1 MLTILISTILF
12 SFFIFLNGSI
22 FDRLIN
28 KKEEYNFY
36 EKFIFGFISLS
47 LIALLI
53 NFVLPLNQFIN
64 TVFYLI
70 IVLISI
76 FVLEIK
82 INRNELKIIILIS
95 ILSSLLLIFSNSYR
109 PDAGIYHLP
118 YVSILNNEKIIFG
131 LSNLHERFAI
141 ISIMQYISAF
151 NNNFFLGENGI
162 AIPLAVLCSF
172 ITAYFL
178 LEIYKSIL
186 KKKINLYFIY
196 NVFFLIYISF
206 KMNRYSEFGNDAP
219 AHFLFLFISSYF
231 LLNFKNKNKF
241 FEILTISIFIVL
253 NKITLIFSLLLPFI
267 HFFINR
273 VKIVNLFNVKFCLPA
288 ILMIAWLL
296 KNVIVSGCLIYPVNS
311 LCLDSL
317 EWSNL
322 NKVKKFS
329 INVESFSK
337 SHSMQN
343 EKNYLEPEKY
353 NKKFNWVKTHYKY
366 HLKDVVVKNIFIFLI
381 LSFAFMF
388 FIFKQ
393 SRSKSF
399 SLFDKLD
406 IIKIKYLFFIS
417 LSGSVFWFLK
427 APTFR
432 FGYSYIVVLLT
443 TIIIFF
449 IYKRSSVLTVRINN
463 LKIMFALFVV
473 ALLGK
478 HSIKI
483 IKNYGNSYN
492 NYPLTRIYSMN
503 FNNERTISLPQEA
516 VGIVLFYYPP
526 ITSNQN
532 CNYSRAICTPK
543 HEVDKKLNF
552 YKLGPY
558 KVYISKKST

>member
-186 KKKINLYFIY
+186 KKK
-196 NVFFLIYISF
+196 
-206 KMNRYSEFGNDAP
+206 
-219 AHFLFLFISSYF
+219 
-231 LLNFKNKNKF
+231 
-241 FEILTISIFIVL
+241 
-253 NKITLIFSLLLPFI
+253 
-267 HFFINR
+267 
-273 VKIVNLFNVKFCLPA
+273 
-288 ILMIAWLL
+288 
-296 KNVIVSGCLIYPVNS
+296 
-311 LCLDSL
+311 
-317 EWSNL
+317 
-322 NKVKKFS
+322 
-329 INVESFSK
+329 
-337 SHSMQN
+337 
-343 EKNYLEPEKY
+343 
-353 NKKFNWVKTHYKY
+353 
-366 HLKDVVVKNIFIFLI
+366 
-381 LSFAFMF
+381 
-388 FIFKQ
+388 
-393 SRSKSF
+393 
-399 SLFDKLD
+399 
-406 IIKIKYLFFIS
+406 
-417 LSGSVFWFLK
+417 
-427 APTFR
+427 
-432 FGYSYIVVLLT
+432 
-443 TIIIFF
+443 
-449 IYKRSSVLTVRINN
+449 
-463 LKIMFALFVV
+463 
-473 ALLGK
+473 
-478 HSIKI
+478 
-483 IKNYGNSYN
+483 
-492 NYPLTRIYSMN
+492 
-503 FNNERTISLPQEA
+503 
-516 VGIVLFYYPP
+516 
-526 ITSNQN
+526 
-532 CNYSRAICTPK
+532 
-543 HEVDKKLNF
+543 
-552 YKLGPY
+552 
-558 KVYISKKST
+558 